1 MNRRLESDMKKV
13 VEADKLI
20 HEPARVAIMALLNV
34 AESAD
39 FVFLMSHTGLTQ
51 GNLSSHLSKLEAAS
65 YIVIEKKF
73 VKKRPKT
80 IIRMSEKGKEAFA
93 GYLKTMRSFYEGL

>member
-1 MNRRLESDMKKV
+1 MNHRTDQDMKQIV
-13 VEADKLI
+13 DTDKLI

-39 FVFLMSHTGLTQ
+39 FVFLMNHTGLTQ

-65 YIVIEKKF
+65 YIDIEKSF

-80 IIRMSEKGKEAFA
+80 IIRMSTKGKEAFTL
-93 GYLKTMRSFYEGL
+93 YLKTMKEFYQGL

>member
-1 MNRRLESDMKKV
+1 MKQIV
-13 VEADKLI
+13 DTDKLI

-34 AESAD
+34 ADSAD
-39 FVFLMSHTGLTQ
+39 FVFLMNHTGLTQ

-65 YIVIEKKF
+65 YIVIEKTF

-80 IIRMSEKGKEAFA
+80 LIRMSSKGKDAFTQ
-93 GYLKTMRSFYEGL
+93 YLKTMKKFYQNLLIKQ